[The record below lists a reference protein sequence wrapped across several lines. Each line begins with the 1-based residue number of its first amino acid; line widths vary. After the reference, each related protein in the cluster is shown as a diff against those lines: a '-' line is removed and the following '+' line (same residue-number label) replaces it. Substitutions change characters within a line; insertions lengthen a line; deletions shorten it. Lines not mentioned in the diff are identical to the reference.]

1 MKEQRPYFIHTK
13 IYYFITELFVGIALM
28 GVEMS
33 ASRLISTY
41 FSSSQVVWTLIIG
54 VIMIAMAIGNYWGG
68 RQADKKPSYTRLYL
82 ELLFAGAYIALIPFF
97 GRFVIAGVSALFAL
111 IVTSN
116 LVIWASLMSCLILF
130 VPPLLF
136 LGKVT
141 PSLVKY
147 SMGEKVS
154 GKVIGS
160 LEALNT
166 FGSIVGTFL
175 PTFLTIPF
183 IGTSNSFVLF
193 GSMISVLGLIYIV
206 TELIEKNNKKLI
218 NGETNKN
225 AKKKKHEINI
235 TILSSVYS
243 ALLILGIVLSSNA
256 SFIFWNDE
264 TLIKEDESI
273 YNYLKVDKSGNQYS
287 FSTNVLFGIQ
297 SAINEDDSL
306 TNMYYD
312 YLLISPFLVKE
323 NPNILI
329 LGNGTG
335 TYATLMKNYLEV
347 ECQITAVEIDQKIID
362 LSYEYFHMSKDI
374 NVICDDGRNYLTRSK
389 DMYDIILV
397 DAYSSISAPFQMTT
411 VEFFTLIKEHLN
423 DDGLMMMNINMVS
436 DSKGS
441 INAALCDTAYSIFD
455 NLFTFKVPNG
465 SGMEVFSLKNSD
477 VNLLEQVQNIDASDY
492 EYALELKFNQMKQG
506 LIEYQDTGIRLYDDT
521 CDVEI
526 RSIKALDS
534 IINAELEYYRRIF
547 KEKGLRGLMEELFRQ

>member
-1 MKEQRPYFIHTK
+1 MKERKPYFIHTK
-13 IYYFITELFVGIALM
+13 VYYFITELFVGIALM

-54 VIMIAMAIGNYWGG
+54 VIMISMAIGNYWGG

-82 ELLFAGAYIALIPFF
+82 ELLFAGAYISLIPFF
-97 GRFVIAGVSALFAL
+97 GRFIIAGVSAIFAL

-116 LVIWASLMSCLILF
+116 LVIWASLVSCLILF

-166 FGSIVGTFL
+166 IGSIIGTFL

-193 GSMISVLGLIYIV
+193 GLMISVLGLIY
-206 TELIEKNNKKLI
+206 LITDFIERQKNKENSEKEKVK
-218 NGETNKN
+218 NGRNRD
-225 AKKKKHEINI
+225 INI
-235 TILSSVYS
+235 TILTSFYS
-243 ALLILGIVLSSNA
+243 ALLILGVILSSNA
-256 SFIFWNDE
+256 SFIFWDDA

-273 YNYLKVDKSGNQYS
+273 YNYLKVDKDGDRYS
-287 FSTNVLFGIQ
+287 FSTNVLFGVQ
-297 SAINEDDSL
+297 STIFEDDSL

-312 YLLISPFLVKE
+312 YLLISPFLVNP
-323 NPNILI
+323 NPNILV

-335 TYATLMKNYLEV
+335 TYATLMKNYLKV
-347 ECQITAVEIDQKIID
+347 DCSITAVEIDQKIID
-362 LSYEYFHMSKDI
+362 LSYEYFHMSEDI

-389 DMYDIILV
+389 DKYDIILV

-411 VEFFTLIKEHLN
+411 VEFFNLVKGHLTDN
-423 DDGLMMMNINMVS
+423 GIMMMNINMVS
-436 DSKGS
+436 DAKDS
-441 INAALCDTAYSIFD
+441 INVALCDTAYSVFN
-455 NLFTFKVPNG
+455 NLCTFKVPGG
-465 SGMEVFSLKNSD
+465 SGMEVFASRSGE
-477 VNLLEQVQNIDASDY
+477 NLLRKVQEVDASNY
-492 EYALELKFNQMKQG
+492 EYALQQKFNQMKNG
-506 LIEYQDTGIRLYDDT
+506 LSIYEDTGIRLYDDT

-534 IINAELEYYRRIF
+534 IINAELEYYRTIF
-547 KEKGLRGLMEELFRQ
+547 KEKGLGGLMEELFRK